1 LPWLTRLV
9 LAAGAGF
16 AAAAAF
22 LALACGVLPTTPV
35 TAIATSALATLNASA
50 IAHLPL
56 RGIVSGDRHLVVLR
70 SPVLLLESGEG
81 AMSVTFYRQ

>member
-1 LPWLTRLV
+1 LPWLTRRAA
-9 LAAGAGF
+9 AAGAGF

-35 TAIATSALATLNASA
+35 TAIAVSALATLNASA

-81 AMSVTFYRQ
+81 AMVTTFYHQ